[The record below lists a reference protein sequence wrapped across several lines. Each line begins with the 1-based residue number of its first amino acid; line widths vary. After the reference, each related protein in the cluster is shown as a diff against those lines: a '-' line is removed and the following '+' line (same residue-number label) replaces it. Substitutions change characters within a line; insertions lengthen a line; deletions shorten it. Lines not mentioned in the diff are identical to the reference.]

1 MDISKE
7 KVDGWLVGYAG
18 KEYYKWDCYPLI
30 ISAKKFRVIPA
41 VLLKLA
47 NSPEGW
53 GMLDFE
59 LDFNECKC
67 LKHLRWKSEL
77 NFEEIGFL
85 QNAEPIPEFQDVMDK
100 AIRQYLDYE
109 KFSLEHWKA
118 FCNSYKT
125 IIEKIG
131 FEEAC
136 KGVFVD
142 EKDFPVNPLDLAE
155 APTPSLVRSDPD
167 SVVPADSALEAITA
181 FIYDGITK
189 EIKAP
194 VRDSKRKT
202 TLAEQ
207 EKTNAKLD
215 SINEKIVLLEEKIE
229 LILQNTGRISREII
243 ERIERKWNK
252 GYRRYWQY
260 EILGLGP
267 EAIWEWENP
276 GMTLKGLDA
285 EEKKQ
290 ELTPIYTSLNRA
302 RDKEESK
309 KGKR

>member
-1 MDISKE
+1 MAISKE

-167 SVVPADSALEAITA
+167 SVAPADTTPVESADNTSPKKKQRKKRVHLSPNLK
-181 FIYDGITK
+181 TK
-189 EIKAP
+189 IISYAARNPGATYK
-194 VRDSKRKT
+194 D
-202 TLAEQ
+202 
-207 EKTNAKLD
+207 
-215 SINEKIVLLEEKIE
+215 LEE
-229 LILQNTGRISREII
+229 
-243 ERIERKWNK
+243 
-252 GYRRYWQY
+252 RYN
-260 EILGLGP
+260 LS
-267 EAIWEWENP
+267 
-276 GMTLKGLDA
+276 
-285 EEKKQ
+285 EEVF
-290 ELTPIYTSLNRA
+290 R
-302 RDKEESK
+302 RDKEKSLRKLVDQVRRGDPNRHAAKPDKPFNDEN
-309 KGKR
+309 